1 MKLVMLDRDGVLTE
15 ERDGSVKHPGELK
28 LIEGAAGAVAQLNA
42 AGIKT
47 ALVSNQSVVG
57 RGIISAEMLERIHAK
72 LRTELADAAGARLDL
87 LLTCTDTPDS
97 RSERRKP
104 APGMLREALAHF
116 RVAPHEAVMIGDQVT
131 DLRAALAAGV
141 EPVLVRT
148 GKGAELLAKGLAQDI
163 LRVRVYASLTSAVEA
178 LLSGR

>member
-1 MKLVMLDRDGVLTE
+1 MKLVMLDRDGVLTH
-15 ERDGSVKHPGELK
+15 ERDGFVKHPGELK
-28 LIEGAAGAVAQLNA
+28 LIEGSAGAVAQLNA

-57 RGIISAEMLERIHAK
+57 RGIISAEMLERIHEK
-72 LRTELADAAGARLDL
+72 LRTELAASGARLDL
-87 LLTCTDTPDS
+87 LLTCTDAPS
-97 RSERRKP
+97 SPSERRKP
-104 APGMLREALAHF
+104 GPGMLREALAHF

-163 LRVRVYASLTSAVEA
+163 LTVRVYASLTSAVEA

>member
-1 MKLVMLDRDGVLTE
+1 MKLAMLDRDGVLTV
-15 ERDGSVKHPGELK
+15 EREGFVKHPGEL
-28 LIEGAAGAVAQLNA
+28 LMIEGAAAAVAELNA

-57 RGIISAEMLERIHAK
+57 RGIISADMLERIHEK
-72 LRTELADAAGARLDL
+72 LRSELRAAGARLDL
-87 LLTCTDTPDS
+87 LLTCTDAPE
-97 RSERRKP
+97 RASERRKP

-116 RVAPHEAVMIGDQVT
+116 RVEPHEAVMIGDQAT

-141 EPVLVRT
+141 KPVLVRT
-148 GKGAELLAKGLAQDI
+148 GKGAELLAKGLPQDI
-163 LRVRVYASLTSAVEA
+163 LTVRVYASLTSAVEA

>member
-1 MKLVMLDRDGVLTE
+1 MKLVMLDRDGVLTH
-15 ERDGSVKHPGELK
+15 ERDGFVKHPGELT

-57 RGIISAEMLERIHAK
+57 RGIISAEMLERIHEK
-72 LRTELADAAGARLDL
+72 LRTELAASGARLDL
-87 LLTCTDTPDS
+87 LLTCTDAPS
-97 RSERRKP
+97 SPSERRKP
-104 APGMLREALAHF
+104 GPGMLREALAHF

-163 LRVRVYASLTSAVEA
+163 LTVRVYASLTSAVEA

>member
-15 ERDGSVKHPGELK
+15 ERDGYVKHPGELQ
-28 LIEGAAGAVAQLNA
+28 LIEGAAGAVARLNA

-57 RGIISAEMLERIHAK
+57 RGIIGADMLERIHAK
-72 LRTELADAAGARLDL
+72 LRSELAAAGARLDL
-87 LLTCTDTPDS
+87 LLTCTDAPHS
-97 RSERRKP
+97 PSERRKP

-116 RVAPHEAVMIGDQVT
+116 RVAPHEAVMIGDQAT

-141 EPVLVRT
+141 PAVLVRT
-148 GKGAELLAKGLAQDI
+148 GKGAELLAKGLPQDI
-163 LRVRVYASLTSAVEA
+163 LTVRVYASLTSAVEA
-178 LLSGR
+178 LLLDR